1 MMDNLPV
8 EHQPEPETVEAE
20 VVGFKPRP
28 PLWRRILA
36 RLKFGLLLAVLGAGL
51 SLAGA
56 VLTISIIG
64 AAIGI
69 PLVFIGL
76 FFIVA
81 ALFVTLGGGRKIN

>member
-1 MMDNLPV
+1 MENLPV
-8 EHQPEPETVEAE
+8 ENQPEPETVEVE
-20 VVGFKPRP
+20 VVGFEPKP

-36 RLKFGLLLAVLGAGL
+36 RLGFGLLLAILGVGL
-51 SLAGA
+51 ILVGA

-76 FFIVA
+76 FFIIA
-81 ALFVTLGGGRKIN
+81 ALFVTIGGGRKIN